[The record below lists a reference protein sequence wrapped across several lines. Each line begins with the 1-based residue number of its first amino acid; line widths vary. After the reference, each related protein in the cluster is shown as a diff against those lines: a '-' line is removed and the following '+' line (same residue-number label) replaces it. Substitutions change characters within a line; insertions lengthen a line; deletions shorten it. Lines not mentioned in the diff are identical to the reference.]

1 MSTEPEGVW
10 PGFSA
15 RRIQVPIVDP
25 TTPTHPAGSQPLLDV
40 STQSP
45 LAESNTGTL
54 EAGPSR
60 LPGAPFLSFP
70 HSTPVNPPPA
80 PSENLRTSHN
90 NPFVVPP
97 WQSPQPTAPAPEIR
111 DLPPHLPDPTPAPTS
126 DPQRDLAQAMLL
138 LAQTLRLTK
147 ATSAASSGTPSSSSG
162 CHNVR
167 EPDQFDGSDPSKL
180 CSFFTQLELVFKA
193 RPRTFDTNEKKV
205 TYAISYLKGM
215 ALAWFEPYLLERE
228 LGNPPEFL
236 SPPYLALAVTDA
248 IGTRARLQPLSEAN
262 RRARHGI
269 RTGPVFQE
277 ELWVNFGRYDITGQA
292 EHDLKNLQMADN
304 QRIAEYITQFN
315 RLATQGL
322 PARLKDRI
330 SEVGKPDSLEE
341 LRNLAQSLD
350 HRYWERKAE
359 QARESSGGSKSSSG
373 TSGKPTSESK
383 SSSSS
388 RPSQS
393 SGSTPSTSSSVTPRA
408 SSGTLKTPSKQATKP
423 YADKLGKDSKL
434 TQEERQ
440 RCFANNLCL
449 FCGGSGH
456 VSAVC
461 PKKTNTPAKGHAAQT
476 SENPETPSDV
486 QPESGTEE
494 ESKN

>member
-1 MSTEPEGVW
+1 MSSEPEGVW

-15 RRIQVPIVDP
+15 RRIRVPIVDP
-25 TTPTHPAGSQPLLDV
+25 TTPTRPAGSQPLLDV

-45 LAESNTGTL
+45 LAESNAGTP

-60 LPGAPFLSFP
+60 LPGAPLLGFP
-70 HSTPVNPPPA
+70 QPTSVNPPID
-80 PSENLRTSHN
+80 PSGNPPTSPN
-90 NPFVVPP
+90 NPFVTPSR
-97 WQSPQPTAPAPEIR
+97 QSPQPAAPVPEAR
-111 DLPPHLPDPTPAPTS
+111 DLPPHLPDPAPASTS

-138 LAQTLRLTK
+138 LAQTLRLTQ
-147 ATSAASSGTPSSSSG
+147 AASAAPSGTPSSSSER
-162 CHNVR
+162 HNVR

-180 CSFFTQLELVFKA
+180 RSFFTQLELVFKA
-193 RPRTFDTNEKKV
+193 RPRTFDTDEKKV

-215 ALAWFEPYLLERE
+215 ALAWFEPYLLERDS
-228 LGNPPEFL
+228 GNPPEFL
-236 SPPYLALAVTDA
+236 YSYA
-248 IGTRARLQPLSEAN
+248 
-262 RRARHGI
+262 
-269 RTGPVFQE
+269 VFQE
-277 ELWVNFGRYDITGQA
+277 ELRVNFGPYDVTGQA
-292 EHDLKNLQMADN
+292 EHDLENLRMADN
-304 QRIAEYITQFN
+304 QRIAKYITQFN
-315 RLATQGL
+315 RLATQVRWGRAALRYQFYKGL

-373 TSGKPTSESK
+373 TSGKSTSESK
-383 SSSSS
+383 PSSSS

-393 SGSTPSTSSSVTPRA
+393 SGSAPSTSSSTTPRA
-408 SSGTLKTPSKQATKP
+408 SSGTPKTPSKQATKP
-423 YADKLGKDSKL
+423 YADKLGKDGKL

-440 RCFANNLCL
+440 RRFANNLCL

-461 PKKTNTPAKGHAAQT
+461 PKKTNTPAKGRAAQT
-476 SENPETPSDV
+476 SENPETPSDA
-486 QPESGTEE
+486 QPESGAEE
-494 ESKN
+494 EPKN